1 MQNTTINEN
10 MTIVIKIGKV
20 VFVIRRRHRFKEG
33 RSERGDI
40 KLRRDI
46 LSYEIASTGQIT
58 ANLTGSLMK

>member
-1 MQNTTINEN
+1 
-10 MTIVIKIGKV
+10 MTIVIKMGKV
-20 VFVIRRRHRFKEG
+20 VFVIRSRHRFKEG
-33 RSERGDI
+33 QSQRGDI